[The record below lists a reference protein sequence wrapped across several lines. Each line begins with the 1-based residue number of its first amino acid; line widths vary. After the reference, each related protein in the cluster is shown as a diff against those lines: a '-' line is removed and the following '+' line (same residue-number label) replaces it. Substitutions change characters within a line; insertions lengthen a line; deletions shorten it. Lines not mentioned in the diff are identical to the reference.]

1 MLVRGRAT
9 QARAIATLGSFAP
22 CPAAMAL
29 PSRVSAALS
38 DLFLPT
44 RSIYHTLDG
53 EAEREPFDDDRIVSP
68 SSAAGRLPN
77 RPASSSAAPDRSLM
91 ADDDPFSSVSPSA
104 LSPARPR
111 GAEPELAPPPH
122 LAASIPDIDS
132 RLHEPHSEP
141 TQPYADDDAAQD
153 PFRVESEAALPSRSH
168 SRSPTPRTSV
178 NLPAA
183 GKASSAVKEGMM
195 ASPASSTGRARG
207 LAAGGSQGGSASRS
221 AIGSRSLMGLMGG
234 TRYEGGGFPF
244 SGVGVG
250 EIDEEEAI
258 GYPLEDPEQAGSGTS
273 PRPYVERPFA
283 FT

>member
-1 MLVRGRAT
+1 
-9 QARAIATLGSFAP
+9 
-22 CPAAMAL
+22 MAL

-53 EAEREPFDDDRIVSP
+53 EAEREAFDDDRIVSP

-104 LSPARPR
+104 LSPARLR

-122 LAASIPDIDS
+122 LPASIPDIDFC
-132 RLHEPHSEP
+132 LHEPHSEA
-141 TQPYADDDAAQD
+141 TQPHEEDDAAQD

-183 GKASSAVKEGMM
+183 GEASSPVKKGTM
-195 ASPASSTGRARG
+195 ASPASSTGRARSS
-207 LAAGGSQGGSASRS
+207 LAGGSQGGSASRS

-250 EIDEEEAI
+250 ERDEEEAI
-258 GYPLEDPEQAGSGTS
+258 GYPLEDPEQAGSGRT
-273 PRPYVERPFA
+273 PYVQRPFA